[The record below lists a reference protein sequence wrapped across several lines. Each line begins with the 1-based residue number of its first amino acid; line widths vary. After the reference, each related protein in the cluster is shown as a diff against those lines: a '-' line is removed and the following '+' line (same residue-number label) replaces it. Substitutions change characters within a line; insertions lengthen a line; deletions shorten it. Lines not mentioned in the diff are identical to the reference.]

1 MKYSKPRIAAF
12 TTVSTLAAVGIVA
25 IVSWACPSPKGPAG
39 TWEDPIPLGQSATVE
54 SSQLAKPGTWE
65 LTLTDLSATA
75 YEHDLEAVLPG
86 PAPASPGVCWFIFGT
101 ATRINDNSFQGA
113 PSIGATP
120 TAADRE
126 YDTEPSY
133 CHDRLYESQ
142 TSTVNQGLNEL
153 GFVHYTELY
162 GYGYS
167 ADYWKTQRTYS
178 FYYTVWTDSYDNP
191 PLALAFKNN
200 GVTTYMSLTEDP
212 SSLVQNS

>member
-1 MKYSKPRIAAF
+1 MKHSKPRIAAF

-25 IVSWACPSPKGPAG
+25 IVSWAWPAPQGPAG

-54 SSQLAKPGTWE
+54 SHWARPGTWE

-101 ATRINDNSFQGA
+101 ATRINDDSFQGA
-113 PSIGATP
+113 PSLKFAP
-120 TAADRE
+120 TATDRE
-126 YDTEPSY
+126 YETEPSY

-142 TSTVNQGLNEL
+142 ASTVVKGLDEL
-153 GFVHYTELY
+153 GFLQYAHLY
-162 GYGYS
+162 GVGRS
-167 ADYWKTQRTYS
+167 SDFLKTQRTYS

-191 PLALAFKNN
+191 PLALTFENN
-200 GVTTYMSLTEDP
+200 GITTYMSLTEDEWDLAQD
-212 SSLVQNS
+212 S